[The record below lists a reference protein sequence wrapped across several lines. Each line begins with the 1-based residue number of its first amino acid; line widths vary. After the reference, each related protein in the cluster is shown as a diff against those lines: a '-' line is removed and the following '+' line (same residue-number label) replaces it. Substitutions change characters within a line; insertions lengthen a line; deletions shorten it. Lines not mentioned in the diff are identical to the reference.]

1 MTTHPKTKLEEHDKV
16 DAKTP
21 NDPENG
27 KLTLEELAVVTGGEG
42 EEEEE
47 DTAWFTSPGP
57 DWS

>member
-1 MTTHPKTKLEEHDKV
+1 MTTDPKTKLEEHDKV

-42 EEEEE
+42 ESEFGGE
-47 DTAWFTSPGP
+47 SQGP
-57 DWS
+57 DWTTDG

>member
-1 MTTHPKTKLEEHDKV
+1 MTTDPKTKLEEHDKV

-21 NDPENG
+21 DDPENG
-27 KLTLEELAVVTGGEG
+27 KLTLEELAVVTGGG
-42 EEEEE
+42 EEE